1 MIRNPLSDN
10 ATTIGTHAQ
19 LGYGGN
25 MLSVDSYRIDAGG
38 IQISLSVTTT
48 GCIPVLES
56 FRGSLD
62 GGKDKFV

>member
-1 MIRNPLSDN
+1 
-10 ATTIGTHAQ
+10 
-19 LGYGGN
+19 

-38 IQISLSVTTT
+38 IQISFSVTTT

-62 GGKDKFV
+62 GGEDKFVLRDSPECLL